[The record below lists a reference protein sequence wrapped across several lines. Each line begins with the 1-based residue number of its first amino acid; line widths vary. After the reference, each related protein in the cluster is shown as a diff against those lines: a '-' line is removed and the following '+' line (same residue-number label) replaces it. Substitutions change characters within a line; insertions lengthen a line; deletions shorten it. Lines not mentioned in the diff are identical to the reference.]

1 MNMKSIEKN
10 NDYNRKNLINNA
22 EQIIKTNFKNNLLE
36 NNTLLFY
43 NDSGTKNIPYQFNN
57 IYDTSTPKGYSV
69 SLLKTFYQ
77 IKQQLE
83 NILV

>member
-10 NDYNRKNLINNA
+10 NDYNRKNLISNA
-22 EQIIKTNFKNNLLE
+22 EQIIKNNFKNKLLE

-43 NDSGTKNIPYQFNN
+43 NESKNNIPYQFNN
-57 IYDTSTPKGYSV
+57 IYDTSTPKGYSD